1 MKWHSP
7 PALKLY
13 SPFQI
18 NRLKALLGICHFPS
32 YHEQRRLK
40 KNGKQRISYMEIS
53 LFSPV
58 KLAISVWLW
67 RRRLLLF
74 VFLAS
79 LKSFGFKLSLGIC
92 ILSQGGL
99 WVTVSAIVA
108 WPGCLA
114 VLRACLAST
123 PYALCSKGFGEL
135 VCHLIYLPFY
145 ILVDRVNNHYILRT
159 SMYRKWVFYQRKFG
173 LFDGALEPL
182 FKICGR
188 FVGSLCM
195 LVVEALRCFVF
206 LCFKEITLFN
216 EILLSWQ
223 ICFSERLPRCC

>member
-1 MKWHSP
+1 M
-7 PALKLY
+7 
-13 SPFQI
+13 
-18 NRLKALLGICHFPS
+18 
-32 YHEQRRLK
+32 
-40 KNGKQRISYMEIS
+40 
-53 LFSPV
+53 
-58 KLAISVWLW
+58 KLAISVCWW
-67 RRRLLLF
+67 RKRLLCLF
-74 VFLAS
+74 SF
-79 LKSFGFKLSLGIC
+79 KFPFIPFGFKLSLGIC
-92 ILSQGGL
+92 ILSQGSL

-173 LFDGALEPL
+173 LSGGALEPL

-195 LVVEALRCFVF
+195 LVVEALRCFVSYGLRKLPF
-206 LCFKEITLFN
+206 LMKYYCRGKYVLVNVCHIVVKL
-216 EILLSWQ
+216 
-223 ICFSERLPRCC
+223 

>member
-1 MKWHSP
+1 M
-7 PALKLY
+7 
-13 SPFQI
+13 
-18 NRLKALLGICHFPS
+18 
-32 YHEQRRLK
+32 
-40 KNGKQRISYMEIS
+40 
-53 LFSPV
+53 
-58 KLAISVWLW
+58 
-67 RRRLLLF
+67 
-74 VFLAS
+74 
-79 LKSFGFKLSLGIC
+79 
-92 ILSQGGL
+92 
-99 WVTVSAIVA
+99 
-108 WPGCLA
+108 
-114 VLRACLAST
+114 AST

-145 ILVDRVNNHYILRT
+145 IPVGRVHNDYILRT

-173 LFDGALEPL
+173 LFGGALEPL

-206 LCFKEITLFN
+206 PWFKEITLFN

>member
-1 MKWHSP
+1 MTWSGIASP

-18 NRLKALLGICHFPS
+18 SRLKALLGICPFPS

-40 KNGKQRISYMEIS
+40 KNGKQRISYKEIS
-53 LFSPV
+53 RFPLWSWQLVFVADEAPV
-58 KLAISVWLW
+58 VC
-67 RRRLLLF
+67 
-74 VFLAS
+74 FLTS
-79 LKSFGFKLSLGIC
+79 LKPFGFKLSLGIC
-92 ILSQGGL
+92 ILSQGSL

-173 LFDGALEPL
+173 LFGGALEPL

-206 LCFKEITLFN
+206 PL
-216 EILLSWQ
+216 
-223 ICFSERLPRCC
+223 